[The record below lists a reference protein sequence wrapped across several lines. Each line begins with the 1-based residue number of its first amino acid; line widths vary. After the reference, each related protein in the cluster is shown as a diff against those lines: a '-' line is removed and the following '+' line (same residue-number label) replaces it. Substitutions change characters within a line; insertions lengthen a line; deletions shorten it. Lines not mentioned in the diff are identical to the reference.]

1 MFRTHL
7 TFALMLGLIFIG
19 FVDNKILFIPIVLIA
34 SLMPDIDSTKS
45 FIGNRWYFRPMQWF
59 MKHRGMLH
67 SLSFCIL
74 ASLGISF
81 LFPESAF
88 PFFLGYSSHLMGD
101 AITKEGIR
109 PLWPFEG
116 EIRGRIRTGG
126 RVEVIALLS
135 LVVINL
141 CLLAFIFKRFFIS

>member
-45 FIGNRWYFRPMQWF
+45 YIGNRWCFRPMQWF

-126 RVEVIALLS
+126 RVEMIL
-135 LVVINL
+135 
-141 CLLAFIFKRFFIS
+141 LLAIVIVNLFLIMLFLKEFLA